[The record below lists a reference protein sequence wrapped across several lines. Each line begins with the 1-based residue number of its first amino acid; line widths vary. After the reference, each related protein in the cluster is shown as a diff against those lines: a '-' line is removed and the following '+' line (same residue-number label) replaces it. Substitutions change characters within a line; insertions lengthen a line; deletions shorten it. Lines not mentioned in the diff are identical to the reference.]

1 MDPEQHPIDKKLQ
14 ILMEKGKLEIPDKD
28 FENKVMSKVFYAYQ
42 QVEHQKKNIRLSWLF
57 LSLSAIFFPIGIL
70 SFLQKMNINLSDIL
84 GRNLENSQQ
93 FIAPAIVLIFCILLL
108 LQIDNL
114 FRLTL
119 RTRFS

>member
-1 MDPEQHPIDKKLQ
+1 MEDEHHIIDKKLQ
-14 ILMEKGKLEIPDKD
+14 VLLEKGQLEISDKN
-28 FENKVMSKVFYAYQ
+28 FENKVMNKVFYAYQ
-42 QVEHQKKNIRLSWLF
+42 QVEQQKKSIRLAWLF
-57 LSLSAIFFPIGIL
+57 LSLSAVFFPIGIL

-93 FIAPAIVLIFCILLL
+93 FIAPAVVLIFCILLL